1 MNHFHL
7 NSEPDGTVLQKS
19 FTMRARSSSP
29 DVTSQTLRRMP
40 PQSIYMYLPI
50 AAQGIR
56 SRRLYFK
63 WSSVLCSH
71 AKSRVAPL
79 VELTLP
85 QLRLLAAFVGA
96 RLANFVS
103 SALKSRYPN
112 LKVKLWS
119 DSEIV
124 LHWLY
129 SNKQLKLFIGNRTG
143 EIKSLFPLS
152 AWNHCPTNENPA
164 HLLTRGTNTTQL
176 HSSALWTHGPY
187 WLPFESQW
195 PSWNPSQVLHI
206 DSSNAVDSETTADES
221 TQQNQR
227 RRIFMSLMYPA
238 TAH

>member
-1 MNHFHL
+1 MQSL
-7 NSEPDGTVLQKS
+7 VSELTLPAITTAE
-19 FTMRARSSSP
+19 FTA
-29 DVTSQTLRRMP
+29 
-40 PQSIYMYLPI
+40 
-50 AAQGIR
+50 
-56 SRRLYFK
+56 
-63 WSSVLCSH
+63 
-71 AKSRVAPL
+71 
-79 VELTLP
+79 ELTLP

-124 LHWLY
+124 LHWLC

-187 WLPFESQW
+187 WLPFESQAI
-195 PSWNPSQVLHI
+195 L
-206 DSSNAVDSETTADES
+206 ES
-221 TQQNQR
+221 LTSLTHRLFQR
-227 RRIFMSLMYPA
+227 R
-238 TAH
+238 